1 MIAFEIATLHGAIL
15 SAFPQGW
22 VSPSRYT
29 SRHFFFAGSARS
41 VCNRVTRS
49 ESQRSA
55 KKSRGYC
62 FNCRGATYGG
72 HAPRKEGMTMSKLDH
87 KSAREEIA
95 ELKRERDEA
104 RTALVVIGK
113 IIEDLEAEEIYEVEA
128 LEKIESVLA
137 VMEESDG

>member
-1 MIAFEIATLHGAIL
+1 
-15 SAFPQGW
+15 
-22 VSPSRYT
+22 
-29 SRHFFFAGSARS
+29 
-41 VCNRVTRS
+41 
-49 ESQRSA
+49 
-55 KKSRGYC
+55 
-62 FNCRGATYGG
+62 
-72 HAPRKEGMTMSKLDH
+72 MSKLDH